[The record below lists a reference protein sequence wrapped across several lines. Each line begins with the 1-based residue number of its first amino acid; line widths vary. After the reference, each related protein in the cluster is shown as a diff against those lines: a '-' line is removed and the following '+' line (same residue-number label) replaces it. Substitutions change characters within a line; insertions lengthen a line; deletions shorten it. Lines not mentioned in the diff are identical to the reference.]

1 MKSTYDKVAAE
12 AFAGDPTPRDEMEP
26 WQRIS
31 ILIQSGMNYA
41 MAAEIE
47 RGVTIKQSQVAEG
60 VAHALSSIIYLI
72 HANAIDYIDKE
83 AADRTVQY
91 IHAHVI
97 MAVTQCLN
105 NAAPETLVTGTTV
118 TIKPPN

>member
-26 WQRIS
+26 WKRIS

-47 RGVTIKQSQVAEG
+47 RGVTIKHSQVAEG
-60 VAHALSSIIYLI
+60 VAHALSSIIYNI

-91 IHAHVI
+91 IRAQVI